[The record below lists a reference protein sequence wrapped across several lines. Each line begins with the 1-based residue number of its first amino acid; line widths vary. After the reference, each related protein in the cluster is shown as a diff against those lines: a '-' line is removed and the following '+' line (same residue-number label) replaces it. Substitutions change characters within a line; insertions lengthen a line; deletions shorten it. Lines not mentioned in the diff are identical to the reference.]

1 MAELTPH
8 GRHDRFAIA
17 AAVSEGVAPA
27 MARSCPS
34 CLTLHSDLLTIRV
47 ALRHAWTPRR
57 PRDMVLSTATAARL
71 RPSPWRLVI
80 DAIGTSRDVI
90 TRPVGISL
98 AGLGLAGLLLSAVS
112 IGPAGARAEA
122 TTESYGVK
130 IAGEPAPPTDVTVP
144 EPSAPDPTIDP
155 LAVVSVGF
163 VAAGGAVFGARRL
176 ARRPGA
182 MR

>member
-1 MAELTPH
+1 VADLSAH

-17 AAVSEGVAPA
+17 AAVSDGVAPA
-27 MARSCPS
+27 MARSCPL
-34 CLTLHSDLLTIRV
+34 CKTLHGDLLSIRV
-47 ALRHAWTPRR
+47 AIRHAWTPRR
-57 PRDMVLSTATAARL
+57 PRDMVLSPDAAARV
-71 RPSPWRLVI
+71 RPGPWRRLI
-80 DAIGTSRDVI
+80 DAIGTSHDVV

-112 IGPAGARAEA
+112 IGPAGTSAESA
-122 TTESYGVK
+122 AETYGVRV
-130 IAGEPAPPTDVTVP
+130 AGDPEPPTDARVP
-144 EPSAPDPTIDP
+144 EPGAVAPTIDP

-176 ARRPGA
+176 ARRPRA